1 MAYKI
6 KITDHA
12 LSDAHDYLL
21 FIRKQKKHPE
31 AARRWFRGLMSA
43 IYSLETMPRRCAVI
57 PEAEDFLYEYRQLIF
72 HSHRIIFHIDEKR
85 NAVIVLR
92 VYHGSRERIRIEE
105 LGIPPY

>member
-1 MAYKI
+1 MLMI
-6 KITDHA
+6 ICF
-12 LSDAHDYLL
+12 LSEN
-21 FIRKQKKHPE
+21 RKNIQKQPGGGFE
-31 AARRWFRGLMSA
+31 GLMSA